1 MSKGAVSSIRILGSG
16 LIGTSIGLALAA
28 RGVRV
33 EMVDSDLKASELAQS
48 LVNSKPSSSPEVVLF
63 ALPTSS
69 LSEVLNSEFD
79 LNPEARFIDIGSV
92 KTKPLLEV
100 TNSKIPSSRFLATHP
115 MAGREVG
122 GAESARADL
131 FEARTWVYSK
141 SDLLGNVVDSEVLE
155 AGLWII
161 ESLGAKAVSM
171 DPKAHDAAVAL
182 VSHLPQ
188 LISSLLASELNGA
201 DEQTL
206 SLAGPGLLDT
216 TRIAA
221 SDADLWSEI
230 AAMNRSEILPLLEKF
245 STNLSELIS
254 SLRNELSIKRF
265 IAEGNQGRARIPGK
279 HGAKARNYTQLP
291 VVIEDKPG
299 QLASLFDECS
309 RANVNIEDLSI
320 EHSPGQF
327 TGLITL
333 ALSANDA
340 QKLEN
345 HLKGAGWNVHAPR

>member
-1 MSKGAVSSIRILGSG
+1 MSKKDVSSIRILGSG
-16 LIGTSIGLALAA
+16 LIGTSIGLALAG
-28 RGVRV
+28 RGTSV

-63 ALPTSS
+63 ALPTSA
-69 LSEVLNSEFD
+69 LSAVLNIEYE
-79 LNPEARFIDIGSV
+79 LNPKARFIDIGSV

-100 TNSKIPSSRFLATHP
+100 SKSKIPSNRFLATHP

-141 SDLLGNVVDSEVLE
+141 KDLLGHEVDPEVLE

-171 DPKAHDAAVAL
+171 DPKDHDAAVAL

-188 LISSLLASELNGA
+188 LISSLLAAQLNEA
-201 DEQTL
+201 NEQTL
-206 SLAGPGLLDT
+206 SLAGPGLIDT

-230 AAMNRSEILPLLEKF
+230 AAMNGSEILPLLEKF
-245 STNLSELIS
+245 SANLSDLMN
-254 SLRNELSIKRF
+254 SLRSELSIKRF
-265 IAEGNQGRARIPGK
+265 IADGNTGRARIPGK
-279 HGAKARNYTQLP
+279 HGAKARNYSQLP
-291 VVIEDKPG
+291 VVIVDKPG
-299 QLASLFDECS
+299 QLASLFEECS
-309 RANVNIEDLSI
+309 KANVNIEDLSI

-333 ALSANDA
+333 ALSASDA
-340 QKLEN
+340 QKLES